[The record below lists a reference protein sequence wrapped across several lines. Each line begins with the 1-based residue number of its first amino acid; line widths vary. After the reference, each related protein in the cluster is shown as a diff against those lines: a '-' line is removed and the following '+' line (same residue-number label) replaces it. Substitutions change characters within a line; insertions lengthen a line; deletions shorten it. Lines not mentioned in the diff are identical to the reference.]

1 MCALPLHIELRIGRQ
16 VSERATNNNN
26 KKWEKNE
33 KMSAERPTR
42 NVIADNP
49 SIIAQYRVRN
59 AMNFFLRKKKTC
71 EVAVDAWR
79 RCYSKLDLLFEV
91 VGFGDFMQVIASNLL
106 RDSIYGTI
114 YRIVVGSLLST

>member
-1 MCALPLHIELRIGRQ
+1 